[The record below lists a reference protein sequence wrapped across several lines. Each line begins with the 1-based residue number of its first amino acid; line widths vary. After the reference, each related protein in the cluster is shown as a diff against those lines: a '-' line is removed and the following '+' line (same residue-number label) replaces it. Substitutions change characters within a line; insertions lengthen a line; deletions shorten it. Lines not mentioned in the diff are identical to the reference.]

1 MKKKMRDFWIFDAKS
16 LLFSGE
22 AEIQPSDGE
31 QVAVAVVT
39 LDPALNSRERKRDGI
54 NRSHVPRD
62 MSLSHR
68 TDRERERERSHSRTV
83 AAESQ
88 SSWTLT
94 CHPRRCGRAGRT
106 KRRYFRMLEIETY
119 KLMDLIKR
127 KENK

>member
-68 TDRERERERSHSRTV
+68 TDREREREIAQQNRCCR
-83 AAESQ
+83 ESE
-88 SSWTLT
+88 
-94 CHPRRCGRAGRT
+94 
-106 KRRYFRMLEIETY
+106 F
-119 KLMDLIKR
+119 MDADVPPAKMW
-127 KENK
+127 